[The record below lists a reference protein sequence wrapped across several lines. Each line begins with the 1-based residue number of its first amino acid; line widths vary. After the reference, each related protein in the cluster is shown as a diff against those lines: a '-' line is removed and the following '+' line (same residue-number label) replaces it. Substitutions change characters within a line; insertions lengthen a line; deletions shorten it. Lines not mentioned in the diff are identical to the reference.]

1 MEARPPNMEVSTIKV
16 KSPEKKKKQKSDD
29 KEAVRKRRKRL
40 RDSPDFQAVLAE
52 ELEKASGGG
61 ECKECTGYL
70 VELGGVYK
78 QNADLTRDYSLRMLE
93 YMGARKDY
101 ESRIVDMQ
109 DCITTLEGSVKQQ
122 KEIEKAKDRIILA
135 LRQKIAM
142 KHGRKYTGRKRGRP
156 KKLVD
161 ADGAPIVAKRP
172 AGSEEEEE
180 EGGE

>member
-1 MEARPPNMEVSTIKV
+1 MEVRPPYMEVSTIKV

-40 RDSPDFQAVLAE
+40 RDNPDFQAVLAE

-109 DCITTLEGSVKQQ
+109 DCINTLEGTVKLL
-122 KEIEKAKDRIILA
+122 KEIKVDQRATIDSMKNLF
-135 LRQKIAM
+135 AM
-142 KHGRKYTGRKRGRP
+142 KHGRTYTGRKRGRP

-180 EGGE
+180 EEEE